1 MGSIEKIHEM
11 LVSKECSCT
20 ELTKSYLDEIEK
32 ADGELNAYVNV
43 TGEEALKTA
52 EAVDRKIASGEEIGM
67 LEGVPMTL
75 KDNISTKGIETTC
88 CSKILTGY
96 KPIYNATVW
105 ETLAGENAVMLGKTN
120 MDEFAMGSSCETS
133 YFGGAM
139 NPFDSNYVSGGSS
152 GGVASAVGANIAA
165 YGLGSDTGG
174 SIRQPASFCGIVGLK
189 PTYGAVSRYGLI
201 AYASSLDQIG
211 PITKSVEDAAIVFD
225 AISKRDEKDSTSKG
239 FVGDTYS
246 KLNNDIK
253 GMKIGI
259 AKEYLEGVRDDVKE
273 AVLKAAD
280 IYKSMGA
287 EIVYFDLPEL
297 KFALP
302 VYYIIACAEAS
313 SNLGR
318 YDGIRFGYKTDHYN
332 GTHDMVCRTRSEGFG
347 EEVKR
352 RILLG
357 TYVLSAGYYD
367 AYYKKAQNLR
377 GLISPFMG
385 EKLRGENDYKFIA
398 VEPAS
403 CPSLTRGK
411 FAYDFCDTGMIC
423 PLAKMY
429 TLGSGFIP
437 SANHAGGL
445 RFHGMSSTL
454 SQLYHDGLMEAR
466 AVEQTSVFAAAE
478 QFARVEG
485 ILPAPESSHAIR
497 VAIDEA
503 LKCKE
508 TGEEKTI
515 LFGLTGTGYFDMVAY
530 QKYNDGEMSDYIP
543 TDADLQQGFD
553 GLPKVDRFVK
563 TVSFF

>member
-1 MGSIEKIHEM
+1 MALYEKTASE
-11 LVSKECSCT
+11 LSELLGKKEISAV
-20 ELTKSYLDEIEK
+20 ELAKDVFARTKAVEDK
-32 ADGELNAYVNV
+32 VQGYVTV
-43 TGEEALKTA
+43 AEESALAQA
-52 EAVDRKIASGEEIGM
+52 EAVDKKRAAGDTLSALAGIPIAI
-67 LEGVPMTL
+67 
-75 KDNISTKGIETTC
+75 KDNICTKGTLTTC
-88 CSKILTGY
+88 ASKMLGNF
-96 KPIYNATVW
+96 KPPYNATVM
-105 ETLAGENAVMLGKTN
+105 EKLIASDAVITGKAN

-318 YDGIRFGYKTDHYN
+318 YDGIRFGYKTEHYN

-377 GLISPFMG
+377 GTIVKAFNNAFEKCDVILAPTVPMTAFKKGHAVSDPIETYLTDICTVPVNIAGLPGVSVPCGFNAKGMPIGMQLIGKSFG
-385 EKLRGENDYKFIA
+385 EAEILNAAYK
-398 VEPAS
+398 
-403 CPSLTRGK
+403 
-411 FAYDFCDTGMIC
+411 Y
-423 PLAKMY
+423 
-429 TLGSGFIP
+429 
-437 SANHAGGL
+437 
-445 RFHGMSSTL
+445 
-454 SQLYHDGLMEAR
+454 Q
-466 AVEQTSVFAAAE
+466 QAAAE
-478 QFARVEG
+478 NFKDTKWG
-485 ILPAPESSHAIR
+485 
-497 VAIDEA
+497 
-503 LKCKE
+503 
-508 TGEEKTI
+508 
-515 LFGLTGTGYFDMVAY
+515 
-530 QKYNDGEMSDYIP
+530 
-543 TDADLQQGFD
+543 
-553 GLPKVDRFVK
+553 VK
-563 TVSFF
+563 L